1 LRTESEYKGWPIR
14 QSGSS
19 AAEHT
24 VLLLPGGL
32 CTAVFFD
39 DLLEQPSLEAASLR
53 LIATT
58 LPGFGGTPPPDDLS
72 MESYARQ
79 ATALARELGCDAVL
93 GHSLGANVAIEMAA
107 GAGFSGPMLLLSPSF
122 SRRDESRVPRALDWA
137 AGMLGGL
144 GDLPY
149 AAVLSLLGV
158 AMRRSLPP
166 YRRRLLVAEMRKTDP
181 RFLKDQTR
189 GYLAYLDRHGS
200 LVGRL
205 CDANVQATVA
215 FGERDDVRLAPGE
228 RRGLERCP
236 WVRLATVEGAG
247 HFTLNQRP
255 ARVAD
260 LLVEL
265 LWRRR

>member
-1 LRTESEYKGWPIR
+1 LGLRTESEYKGWPIR

-19 AAEHT
+19 TAEHT

-58 LPGFGGTPPPDDLS
+58 LPGFGGTPPPSDLT
-72 MESYARQ
+72 MESYAGQ
-79 ATALARELGCDAVL
+79 ATALARELGCGAVL
-93 GHSLGANVAIEMAA
+93 GHSLGANVALEMAA

-137 AGMLGGL
+137 AGVLGE
-144 GDLPY
+144 LPF

-166 YRRRLLVAEMRKTDP
+166 DRRRLLVAEMRKTDP
-181 RFLKDQTR
+181 RFARNQTR
-189 GYLAYLDRHGS
+189 SYLAYLDRHGS
-200 LVGRL
+200 LVRRL
-205 CDANVQATVA
+205 CDANVKATVA
-215 FGERDDVRLAPGE
+215 FGERDDVRLAAGE

-236 WVRLATVEGAG
+236 WVRLVTIEGAG

-255 ARVAD
+255 ARVAE

-265 LWRRR
+265 LSRRR